1 MKKGFWLNLF
11 LVCVGVV
18 TGTLAASMCKNIPFL
33 SWLAYG
39 MKFGMATPAT
49 IDLQVISVT
58 FGVTLNLSIAVI
70 LFIALAVVLGN
81 LIARK

>member
-1 MKKGFWLNLF
+1 MKKGFWLHLF

>member
-1 MKKGFWLNLF
+1 MRKGFWLNLF

-18 TGTLAASMCKNIPFL
+18 TGTLAASLCKTIPAL

-39 MKFGMATPAT
+39 MKFGIATPAT
-49 IDLQVISVT
+49 LDLQVIAIT
-58 FGVTLNLSIAVI
+58 FGFTINLSIAVI
-70 LFIALAVVLGN
+70 LFIVLAVVLGN

>member
-1 MKKGFWLNLF
+1 MKKGVWLNLF

-18 TGTLAASMCKNIPFL
+18 LGTLTAKMCAEVPLL

-39 MKFGMATPAT
+39 MDFGTAAPVTL
-49 IDLQVISVT
+49 DLQVITVT
-58 FGVTLNLSIAVI
+58 FGITLNLNIAVI
-70 LFIALAVVLGN
+70 LFIALSILLGN